1 MAAAVLFQGNQH
13 GIDGAVP
20 LVANVRVW
28 AGNVAGTLAGHFG
41 PREIKTIWGDR
52 HELIVA
58 GKNCREHIEAFGH
71 FLRTALQ
78 RLEPPGPMVNGICT
92 LDVCLDVDHVVDD
105 VVWNHQAQ
113 RIEFGR
119 YSPNSR
125 FKEYALSNTPE
136 IVAKVLGKIYIDN
149 HGGSQLPANEGEQ
162 GCLVNGNQSRALRE
176 SITDIFG
183 IMFKH
188 YQNRNGSDGVDWSL
202 GKGIYREGENIILR
216 SMDHPTVEGTGT
228 PQIGHANQFEQLP
241 LEIDAGGIHLNSGIP
256 NRAFQLTAQE
266 MDQPSWQRPG
276 AIWLKAISRCKSGET
291 FASFAGLT
299 LDACADIDERN
310 AVNKAWKDV
319 GIQAWNEMLPGE

>member
-183 IMFKH
+183 
-188 YQNRNGSDGVDWSL
+188 
-202 GKGIYREGENIILR
+202 
-216 SMDHPTVEGTGT
+216 TVEGTGT